1 MEYPILESL
10 VAHQRVVVIARKN
23 YSPELA
29 AGVLT
34 TRFNDDESSADI
46 WATSFYR
53 TPSKALS
60 ESAKVVV
67 GTVPDSVETI
77 PSHHYIKD
85 FSKERGNYLNSF
97 SISRDR
103 IETIETNHWRKL
115 REETPAIPLSGI
127 ALLSMLEKTSLSACD
142 IYGMNFYANEIGPLH
157 EGRWFDSVHHL
168 YLSARWLNRLLECDS
183 RFRLIDNDP
192 ISLVK
197 ETRKR
202 LVEGRRA
209 YKRATQRLAQTPG
222 TIVAEWTDVR
232 LEHSAQQITYGD
244 TPSSLLKRGS
254 TGHLLFTP
262 QTAQDHVTIPFV
274 PLEDA
279 AAGRALEL
287 VMESHSPGE
296 GYCAADLQDQSY
308 NVLATLPCSGVGES
322 KTVVGVR
329 ADVTK
334 VRIVFQSLLP
344 LEPVQLPLRIR
355 IIDHKR

>member
-1 MEYPILESL
+1 ME
-10 VAHQRVVVIARKN
+10 
-23 YSPELA
+23 
-29 AGVLT
+29 
-34 TRFNDDESSADI
+34 
-46 WATSFYR
+46 W
-53 TPSKALS
+53 
-60 ESAKVVV
+60 
-67 GTVPDSVETI
+67 ET
-77 PSHHYIKD
+77 
-85 FSKERGNYLNSF
+85 
-97 SISRDR
+97 
-103 IETIETNHWRKL
+103 
-115 REETPAIPLSGI
+115 
-127 ALLSMLEKTSLSACD
+127 LL
-142 IYGMNFYANEIGPLH
+142 
-157 EGRWFDSVHHL
+157 
-168 YLSARWLNRLLECDS
+168 
-183 RFRLIDNDP
+183 RLIAQYDIVYTDRAH
-192 ISLVK
+192 ISIAASLMGK
-197 ETRKR
+197 ETHVYPSNYFKVAAIFRYS
-202 LVEGRRA
+202 LAHLPNAYLHAAEDVA
-209 YKRATQRLAQTPG
+209 NDTVQLYKRAAQRVAQTPG
-222 TIVAEWTDVR
+222 RIVAEWTDAR

-296 GYCAADLQDQSY
+296 GYCTADLQDQSY

-334 VRIVFQSLLP
+334 VRIVFQSSLQ